1 MTVARYL
8 AVPPMTEIPAQPRLL
23 TTADDAPLS
32 GGPLATEGRRDV
44 RTLFEAERTG
54 LFRFLWRL
62 AGNTS
67 DAEDLL
73 QETFLTAWKKKDKFE
88 GRDSASAYL
97 RRTAFHLFLNS
108 RRRDRRRVG
117 APREEDRI
125 LECVSETVAEDE
137 ARANLRARV
146 RAAVD
151 ALPDGTRE
159 VFVLFRFDGL
169 SCAQIAELCN
179 LSLSAVEGRIERA
192 TKLVATRL
200 RPHREDLPE
209 V

>member
-1 MTVARYL
+1 
-8 AVPPMTEIPAQPRLL
+8 MTEIPAQPRLL
-23 TTADDAPLS
+23 TTADEAPLT
-32 GGPLATEGRRDV
+32 GGPLANEGRGDV

-54 LFRFLWRL
+54 LYRFLWRL

-73 QETFLTAWKKKDKFE
+73 QETFLTAWKKKEKFE

-125 LECVSETVAEDE
+125 MESASETCAEDD
-137 ARANLRARV
+137 ARANLCERV
-146 RAAVD
+146 RTAID

-169 SCAQIAELCN
+169 SCSEIAELCD